1 MKEII
6 NQFDHLCSI
15 KEYSSYE
22 GMQVLHDGTAFL
34 YVVKIEES
42 EDSEVTVKIPL
53 LKYHEVDPRQI
64 VAEIQEELVR
74 KFIAPSV
81 YDQGFDEFIQELVED
96 HGKSRIFHPFYLSMP
111 HNPNMDFFEDTEYL
125 CSVMF
130 CDKEQ
135 IKFNVSQ
142 IDVNLFGSLPYN
154 LLYSVVFAMIL
165 ANMTGCKLVE
175 CNFDFVNSYL
185 RREDL
190 PRVGQLLEN
199 TPELDVCKISIK
211 KPVESLRTFDL
222 KNIEIKIL

>member
-15 KEYSSYE
+15 REYSNYE

-42 EDSEVTVKIPL
+42 EDSEITVKLPL
-53 LKYHEVDPRQI
+53 LKYHNVDPRQI

-111 HNPNMDFFEDTEYL
+111 HNPNQDFYEDSEYL

-130 CDKEQ
+130 CDTEH

-142 IDVNLFGSLPYN
+142 IDVNLFGALPYN
-154 LLYSVVFAMIL
+154 LLYSVVFAKIL

-175 CNFDFVNSYL
+175 CNFDFVNTYL

-190 PRVGQLLEN
+190 PRVGQLLED
-199 TPELDVCKISIK
+199 TPELDTCKINIK
-211 KPVESLRTFDL
+211 EPVESLRTFDL